1 MAPLALGSQR
11 SKRATLLVTLLNNTG
26 KMQVMRASL
35 LLHRGY
41 GARHGD
47 LILETG
53 ARCLTLR
60 IDCQQGRWRVAIA
73 EPHRRR
79 YLTYRGPLSASRGI
93 VDVLWSGTLDG
104 WCSVVG
110 RHWRLHP
117 NFFFMSKL
125 RRISGTNRQP
135 AKGFLQSPRIALTGA
150 HGRGVVRRLRAQTL
164 PRS

>member
-1 MAPLALGSQR
+1 MAPSALASQQ
-11 SKRATLLVTLLNNTG
+11 SKRATLLVTLLNNTS

-60 IDCQQGRWRVAIA
+60 ISCQQGRWRVAIA

-79 YLTYRGPLSASRGI
+79 YLTYRGPLSGGCGI

-104 WCSVVG
+104 WCSVAG
-110 RHWRLHP
+110 PHWRLYP
-117 NFFFMSKL
+117 NAFFMSQL
-125 RRISGTNRQP
+125 RRLSRTHRQP
-135 AKGFLQSPRIALTGA
+135 AKALFWAPFGSL
-150 HGRGVVRRLRAQTL
+150 GNRRQGVVRQPRPQTL
-164 PRS
+164 PRL